1 MSSKKKAQ
9 DLLGRTSCI
18 LCGSEKLSVVA
29 VIDKDGIPPGE
40 RGHNIGYYHVMLAQ
54 CQSCG
59 CGLLERL
66 DHDCFDFDSVFDQ
79 YEWYLLERSDITK
92 LMRNFQSC
100 PNLMRYN
107 CDCTIHDSLRSSIDS
122 LPKNPWRWALEDD
135 LHVHRISV
143 TWAKEFPIL
152 FKVTEDKK
160 RQRKTK

>member
-1 MSSKKKAQ
+1 MRGSKKAQ
-9 DLLGRTSCI
+9 KLLGRKSCI
-18 LCGSEKLSVVA
+18 SCGSRNLSVTA
-29 VIDKDGIPPGE
+29 VIDRGGYPPGDPK
-40 RGHNIGYYHVMLAQ
+40 HNIGYDHVMLAQ

-59 CGLLERL
+59 CGLVERL

-79 YEWYLLERSDITK
+79 CEWYLLERSDITK
-92 LMRNFQSC
+92 LISNFQSC
-100 PNLMRYN
+100 PNPMRYN
-107 CDCTIHDSLRSSIDS
+107 CDCTIHDSLRSSIGS
-122 LPKNPWRWALEDD
+122 LPKNPWRWALEHE